1 MDSIILGYSGVHQII
16 QLALAAQEMGE
27 LESLHC
33 SLLDAPGKLGWL
45 IAKVMKSPSAS
56 PLGGAALNPQ
66 KVHEFSAPF
75 LMGKIAGRLFP
86 RHSGEQLGANQW
98 FDAHVAR
105 IIRRSAARLFVG
117 AESCA
122 LLSFQAARKKGVR
135 CILDCPG
142 ISAAFLDEQARKAA
156 VEFHLDI
163 EPSSN
168 SPQMQQRKRDEL
180 ELADRIFCC
189 SELQKSHLVSEGV
202 PVERIRLNPLWTHVG
217 FWGQY
222 ADPQTRL
229 ARTGPLRVLY
239 AGSISLRKGVPYLLE
254 ATQKLHRDVTVTLAG
269 SIAPDM
275 KTFLSK
281 YRVNQTYPY
290 LPKEKLRELF
300 QAHDVLVMPT
310 LGDSFGFVVLEAMAA
325 GLPVIATSHC
335 GAPLPDESWRV
346 QAASAEAI
354 AGRLRYYLDQPDRLA
369 ADGAL
374 GAGFAAQFTPARFR
388 ERACGFFGELLTPP
402 A

>member
-1 MDSIILGYSGVHQII
+1 MNSITLGYSGVHQII

-33 SLLDAPGKLGWL
+33 SLLDVPGKLGWL
-45 IAKVMKSPSAS
+45 IAKIMKSPSAS
-56 PLGGAALNPQ
+56 PLGGEEIDPRR
-66 KVHEFSAPF
+66 VHEFSAPF
-75 LMGKIAGRLFP
+75 FMGKIAGRLFP
-86 RHSGEQLGANQW
+86 RHSGEQLATNRW
-98 FDAHVAR
+98 FDGHVAKVL
-105 IIRRSAARLFVG
+105 RRSAARLFVG

-122 LLSFQAARKKGVR
+122 LLSFQAAKKRGIR

-156 VEFHLDI
+156 MEFHLNI
-163 EPSSN
+163 PPSSN
-168 SPQMQQRKRDEL
+168 STQMQQRKSDEL

-189 SELQKSHLVSEGV
+189 SELQKRHLVSEGV
-202 PVERIRLNPLWTHVG
+202 PVERIRVNPLWTDIG
-217 FWGQY
+217 FWGQH
-222 ADPQTRL
+222 ADLQTRS
-229 ARTGPLRVLY
+229 ARPRPLRVLY
-239 AGSISLRKGVPYLLE
+239 AGGISLRKGVPYLLE
-254 ATQKLHRDVTVTLAG
+254 ATQKLNRDVTVTLAG
-269 SIAPDM
+269 SIAPEM

-281 YRVNQTYPY
+281 YRVDQTYPY

-300 QAHDVLVMPT
+300 QVHDVLVMPT

-346 QAASAEAI
+346 QAASVEAI
-354 AGRLRYYLDQPDRLA
+354 AERLRHYLAQPDRLA

-374 GAGFAAQFTPARFR
+374 GTRFAAQFTSARFR
-388 ERACGFFGELLTPP
+388 ERACVFFGELLTPP
-402 A
+402 V

>member
-1 MDSIILGYSGVHQII
+1 MDSIVLGYSGVHQII

-56 PLGGAALNPQ
+56 PLGGAELNPR

-75 LMGKIAGRLFP
+75 LMGKIAGRLSP
-86 RHSGEQLGANQW
+86 SHSGEQLGANRW

-105 IIRRSAARLFVG
+105 VLRRSAARLFVG

-122 LLSFQAARKKGVR
+122 LLSFKEAKKQGIR

-142 ISAAFLDEQARKAA
+142 ISAAFLDEQARQAA
-156 VEFHLDI
+156 REFHLNI
-163 EPSSN
+163 PPSSN
-168 SPQMQQRKRDEL
+168 SAQMQERKRDEL

-189 SELQKSHLVSEGV
+189 SELQKNHLVSEGV
-202 PVERIRLNPLWTHVG
+202 SVERIRVNPLWTNVG
-217 FWGQY
+217 FWGQH
-222 ADPQTRL
+222 ADPQTRP
-229 ARTGPLRVLY
+229 ARSGPLRVLY
-239 AGSISLRKGVPYLLE
+239 AGGISLRKGVPYLLE
-254 ATQKLHRDVTVTLAG
+254 ATQKLHREVTVTLAG

-275 KTFLSK
+275 QTLLSR
-281 YRVNQTYPY
+281 YRVDQTYPY

-300 QAHDVLVMPT
+300 RAHDVLVMPT

-354 AGRLRYYLDQPDRLA
+354 AERLSYFIEQPDRLA

-374 GAGFAAQFTPARFR
+374 GAGFAARFTPSRFR
-388 ERACGFFGELLTPP
+388 ERACGFFRELLTPP
-402 A
+402 G